1 MNRSE
6 RMAIKE
12 QMERIEK
19 KCDEC
24 LARVDALD
32 GGLVEQKVSG
42 LSLVEIM
49 ARLEAIERKRGPGR
63 PPKDNGLS
71 DGRRE
76 TT

>member
-1 MNRSE
+1 MNRAE

-12 QMERIEK
+12 QMDQLEK
-19 KCDEC
+19 KLD
-24 LARVDALD
+24 DAL
-32 GGLVEQKVSG
+32 
-42 LSLVEIM
+42 M
-49 ARLEAIERKRGPGR
+49 RLEVIEQKRGPGR

>member
-12 QMERIEK
+12 QMERIEALTNK
-19 KCDEC
+19 ALGQVAGMIED
-24 LARVDALD
+24 VDKL
-32 GGLVEQKVSG
+32 KSI
-42 LSLVEIM
+42 LSELQQ
-49 ARLEAIERKRGPGR
+49 KRGPGR